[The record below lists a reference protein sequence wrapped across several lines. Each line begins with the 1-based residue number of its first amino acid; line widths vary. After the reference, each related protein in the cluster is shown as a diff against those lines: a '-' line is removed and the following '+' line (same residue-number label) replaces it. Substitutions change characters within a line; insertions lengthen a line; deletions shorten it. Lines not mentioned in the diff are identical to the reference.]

1 VEGSLER
8 LSSQCLGRFADNLHC
23 NLFPVKALLQTETL
37 KRESQPKQNRKE
49 PEPTENCSSKT
60 KTGEKVHDYG

>member
-8 LSSQCLGRFADNLHC
+8 LSSQCLGRFADNLYC
-23 NLFPVKALLQTETL
+23 DLFPVKARLQTETL
-37 KRESQPKQNRKE
+37 KRESQSKQNRKE
-49 PEPTENCSSKT
+49 PELIENCSSKT